1 MLVFPSSILLAFV
14 SGSVYPLTLVFV
26 VLAILLPLGNKKHLL
41 LHIAE
46 VSCASVATTG
56 RYRWSSGGYKVRQ
69 LCYQFLC
76 VATFTP
82 FQLWVTCVVGI
93 IAEVSCAGVATTGR
107 NRWSSG
113 GYKVRQLGYQFL
125 CVATFP
131 TFQLRVTCVV
141 GIKLHKEACR
151 KGMRTNFLCIL
162 FTVGLYY
169 FVTGRDLL
177 LMQANYFCFWSL
189 FPVVYFIATI

>member
-1 MLVFPSSILLAFV
+1 MLVFHSLILLAFV
-14 SGSVYPLTLVFV
+14 SGSVYPLTLVFL

-46 VSCASVATTG
+46 VSCAGIATTG
-56 RYRWSSGGYKVRQ
+56 RNHWSFGGYKVRQ

-76 VATFTP
+76 VATFPT
-82 FQLWVTCVVGI
+82 FQLRVTCIVGI

-107 NRWSSG
+107 NRWSSH

-131 TFQLRVTCVV
+131 TFQLWVTCVV
-141 GIKLHKEACR
+141 GIKRSWDKTA
-151 KGMRTNFLCIL
+151 
-162 FTVGLYY
+162 
-169 FVTGRDLL
+169 
-177 LMQANYFCFWSL
+177 
-189 FPVVYFIATI
+189 